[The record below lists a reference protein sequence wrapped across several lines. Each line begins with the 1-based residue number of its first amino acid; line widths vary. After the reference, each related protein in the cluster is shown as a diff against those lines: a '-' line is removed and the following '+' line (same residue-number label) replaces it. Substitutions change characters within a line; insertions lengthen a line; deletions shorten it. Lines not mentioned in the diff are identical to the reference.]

1 MNETITWIP
10 VAEHLPDDDTS
21 VLICTD
27 GTAVPVW
34 IGYHYRDRWIDTEGF
49 EVNVKAWADL
59 PRGVQ
64 S

>member
-10 VAEHLPDDDTS
+10 VAERLPDDDTS

-27 GTAVPVW
+27 STSEPVW
-34 IGYHYRDRWIDTEGF
+34 LGFRDGGEWRDAEGF
-49 EVNVKAWADL
+49 QVNVKAWADL

-64 S
+64 A